1 MRTLKALEIKKKHE
15 DELLRIEGVVGV
27 GADESSIRVYVEGLT
42 EDLRKRIPQAIEGIP
57 VKIIPVGTP
66 ILL

>member
-1 MRTLKALEIKKKHE
+1 MKSSKVLEIKKKHE

-42 EDLRKRIPQAIEGIP
+42 EDLRKRIPEVIEGIP
-57 VKIIPVGTP
+57 VKVISVGTS

>member
-1 MRTLKALEIKKKHE
+1 MRTLKVLEIKKKHE
-15 DELLRIEGVVGV
+15 DELLRMEGVVGV
-27 GADESSIRVYVEGLT
+27 GTDESSIRVYVESLT

-57 VKIIPVGTP
+57 VKIIPIGTP